1 MDMFCTSCQ
10 RTDEHFE
17 CVFDARV
24 RASGHLLD
32 VVKSALRLN
41 ERICVCRMNAECA
54 YVALLQRAKAHR
66 GHEDEAE
73 VREEQRADCE
83 FTIAAVYN
91 IKKARWT

>member
-1 MDMFCTSCQ
+1 VYMFCTSCQ

-17 CVFDARV
+17 CVFN
-24 RASGHLLD
+24 AS
-32 VVKSALRLN
+32 VVKS

-54 YVALLQRAKAHR
+54 YVALLLRAKAHR

-83 FTIAAVYN
+83 FTIAAVY
-91 IKKARWT
+91 IKKAR